1 MASTTEVH
9 QKLTEVFRDIFDD
22 PTLEI
27 TDTTTADD
35 IDDWESIT
43 HINLIAAVEKAFKVS
58 FNTKDVKALAN
69 VGDFISLI
77 VSRLK

>member
-35 IDDWESIT
+35 IDDWDSIT

>member
-22 PTLEI
+22 PSLEI
-27 TDTTTADD
+27 TETTTADD
-35 IDDWESIT
+35 IDGWDSIT
-43 HINLIAAVEKAFKVS
+43 HINLITAVEKAFKVRLS
-58 FNTKDVKALAN
+58 TKDVKALTN

-77 VSRLK
+77 VRHLK

>member
-27 TDTTTADD
+27 TETTTADD
-35 IDDWESIT
+35 IDDWDSIT

-69 VGDFISLI
+69 VGDFMQLI
-77 VSRLK
+77 ASRLK